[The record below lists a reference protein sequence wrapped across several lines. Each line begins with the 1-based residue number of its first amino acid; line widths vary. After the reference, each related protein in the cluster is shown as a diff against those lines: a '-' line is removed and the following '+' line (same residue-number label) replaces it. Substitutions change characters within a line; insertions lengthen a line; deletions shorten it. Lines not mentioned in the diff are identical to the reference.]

1 MTQMHQKERRASDFC
16 LRFTLSWSQSPSSCQ
31 AWWTDTKCLFLEWN
45 IWPLS
50 PTWKLTGTQRAAWLH
65 VPTMRPHKK
74 HQLSRTGRPFLRRLS
89 MQLCSPPLPTSQ
101 SGWGEYNV
109 VSVVV
114 QIVQET
120 YGDKCT
126 CLSWLEGFCLQE
138 MLRVKRDTRWM
149 GHLHEWMDVGGW
161 LCAQYSYSIY
171 VVGRSYL
178 CVNLQF
184 HA

>member
-1 MTQMHQKERRASDFC
+1 MHQKERRASDFC
-16 LRFTLSWSQSPSSCQ
+16 LCFTPFWSQSTSSCQ

-89 MQLCSPPLPTSQ
+89 MQLCSPLLPTSQ
-101 SGWGEYNV
+101 SGSGEYNV

-114 QIVQET
+114 QILQ
-120 YGDKCT
+120 GDMWRQMYMS
-126 CLSWLEGFCLQE
+126 LPWLEGFCLQE
-138 MLRVKRDTRWM
+138 TLCVKRDARWM
-149 GHLHEWMDVGGW
+149 GHLREWMNVGGS
-161 LCAQYSYSIY
+161 LCAHYS
-171 VVGRSYL
+171 L
-178 CVNLQF
+178 
-184 HA
+184 